1 MTTVIRTIAELR
13 QAVKAFRRG
22 ASEDAKVGFVPTMG
36 YLHDGHA
43 SLMRRSVQDNGF
55 TVLSIF
61 VNPLQFGPNEDLA
74 RYPRDEARDVALATK
89 EGVDVVF
96 LPAVE
101 EMYPEYPL
109 LTTIGVANV
118 TDRLCG
124 ASRPG
129 HFDGVATVVAKLFN
143 LVQPDRAYFG
153 QKDAQQVAV
162 VERMARDLSIPV
174 EIVPCPIVREADG
187 LALSSRNV
195 YLSHEERT
203 EALALSRA
211 LGMAEGWIAEG
222 ATSGEL
228 IAKLSAGIRRSP
240 SADIDYVEV
249 VSYPNMEPLAE
260 DAPLR
265 GTAGKLLIAV
275 AVRFGRTRL
284 IDNMLLNPIE
294 AGDLL
299 CSAK

>member
-1 MTTVIRTIAELR
+1 MTKVIRTIAELR
-13 QAVKAFRRG
+13 QAVKAYRRG
-22 ASEDAKVGFVPTMG
+22 ASEDATVGFVPTMG
-36 YLHDGHA
+36 YLHEGHA
-43 SLMRRSVQDNGF
+43 SLMRRSAAENGF

-74 RYPRDEARDVALATK
+74 RYPRDEARDVKLAEK
-89 EGVDVVF
+89 EGADVVF
-96 LPAVE
+96 LPTVE

-109 LTTIGVANV
+109 LTTVSVANV

-174 EIVPCPIVREADG
+174 EIVPCPIVREEDG

-195 YLSHEERT
+195 YLSPEERT

-228 IAKLSAGIRRSP
+228 VSKLSAEIRRSP

-249 VSYPNMEPLAE
+249 VSYPNMQPVPES
-260 DAPLR
+260 DSLR
-265 GTAGKLLIAV
+265 RTAGRLLIAV

-284 IDNMLLNPIE
+284 IDNVLVNPIE
-294 AGDLL
+294 AGDPL